1 MIDRFYKKIFNNI
14 NSNKIFYKYNK
25 TQYKYSDINKIYKCL
40 LALLSFTKKKQKKKI
55 FIISNKSFE
64 FYATSI
70 SIILSGNIWVPI
82 SPKAPE
88 ELIKKNII
96 SLRPSL
102 VFFDKKNFTL
112 QKNIIKFIKKNKI
125 NFEIIEELEKYKINK
140 IKIKKITKINEND
153 AAMIFFTSG
162 STGEGKAVSISHKNY
177 ITSLTSQIKEL
188 YQDQKDLIFA
198 DFHDSSFV
206 IILNILLPCIYTR
219 SIICPTIETIDILFP
234 TAHIKRNKINTLI
247 TVPSYF
253 NQIKNSLKKKIKLNN
268 LLLCG
273 EPFYLDLLKFIIK
286 NKLSTN
292 IYNCYGSTELSPWV
306 FSHRCKIEDLKKFQE
321 FGLVPIGKKF
331 DFVKTKIIDEELYI
345 SGASVVKGY
354 LNEKLN
360 DEKFFKMSGELYFRT
375 NDIIK
380 VINGISIIKGR
391 NDRIV
396 KILGYRVDLTEIE
409 MALKK
414 ITNFKNCFVF
424 IQNISE
430 YEKVICAAIENFS
443 SKKEFIELNL
453 KKTLPSYMLPK
464 KIIFMNKFP
473 LNKNFKID
481 RIKIMQSFN

>member
-1 MIDRFYKKIFNNI
+1 MIQRFYKKIFNNL
-14 NSNKIFYKYNK
+14 NSNKIFYQYNN
-25 TQYKYSDINKIYKCL
+25 TQYKYSDINKIYIGL
-40 LALLSFTKKKQKKKI
+40 LALLSFIKKRKKNII
-55 FIISNKSFE
+55 FVISNKSFE

-70 SIILSGNIWVPI
+70 SIILSGNTWVPI
-82 SPKAPE
+82 SSKAPA

-96 SLRPSL
+96 ALNPDL
-102 VFFDKKNFTL
+102 ILFDKKNFII
-112 QKNIIKFIKKNKI
+112 QKDIKKFIKKNKI
-125 NFEIIEELEKYKINK
+125 NFEIIEELEKYKKNK
-140 IKIKKITKINEND
+140 IKIKKITRINKD
-153 AAMIFFTSG
+153 DTAMIFFTSG

-188 YQDQKDLIFA
+188 YQDKKDLIFA

-219 SIICPTIETIDILFP
+219 SIICPVIETIDILFP

-253 NQIKNSLKKKIKLNN
+253 NQIKTSLKKIIKFNN
-268 LLLCG
+268 LILCG
-273 EPFYLDLLKFIIK
+273 EPFYLDLLNFIIK
-286 NKLSTN
+286 NKLTAN
-292 IYNCYGSTELSPWV
+292 VYNCYGSTELSPWV
-306 FSHRCKIEDLKKFQE
+306 FSHKCKKEDLKKFQE

-354 LNEKLN
+354 LNKKLN
-360 DEKFFKMSGELYFRT
+360 DEKFFKIAGRTYFRT
-375 NDIIK
+375 NDIVK
-380 VINGISIIKGR
+380 VISGISIIKGR

-396 KILGYRVDLTEIE
+396 KISGYRVDLTEIE
-409 MALKK
+409 MALKR

-424 IQNISE
+424 TQDISE
-430 YEKVICAAIENFS
+430 YEKIICAAIENFS
-443 SKKEFIELNL
+443 SKKEYIELNL

-464 KIIFMNKFP
+464 KIVFMNKFP

-481 RIKIMQSFN
+481 RIKIIQSFN